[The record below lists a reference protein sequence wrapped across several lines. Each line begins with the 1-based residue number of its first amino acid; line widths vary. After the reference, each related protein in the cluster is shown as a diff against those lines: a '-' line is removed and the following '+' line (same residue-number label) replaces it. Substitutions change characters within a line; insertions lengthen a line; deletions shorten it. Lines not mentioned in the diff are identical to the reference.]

1 MKKNQIRDSRI
12 ANLNKGKV
20 KGVGFFEGIKLKFS
34 GRIDGKRGLPRED
47 GTGHWT
53 SPHIDREIRSYD
65 EFASKMWGQL
75 QLEEEEA
82 FARLGELMDSVVHIR
97 TQLETAKEEL
107 ERHRTAEGTFDNI
120 RRHGE
125 SKLTEAQVLARRAN
139 ERSKRISP
147 LKNRIN
153 SLQDKLIA
161 EIDEFSRVRN
171 KIIEDNNSTRM
182 ICFRVRDHLYQRL
195 AVYWNSA
202 LCKHPEN
209 KKMPTTPC
217 VDIVFHAE
225 DIYMKPHQLLM
236 QKAELLSKSLSKE
249 EKEAA

>member
-1 MKKNQIRDSRI
+1 MKNNQIRDSRI
-12 ANLNKGKV
+12 ANLNKGKI

-47 GTGHWT
+47 STGHWT
-53 SPHIDREIRSYD
+53 SPHIDREIYSYD

-97 TQLETAKEEL
+97 TQLETAKDEL
-107 ERHRTAEGTFDNI
+107 ESHTTVEGTVDNT

-125 SKLTEAQVLARRAN
+125 SKLTEAQVVARRAN
-139 ERSKRISP
+139 ERAKRISP
-147 LKNRIN
+147 LKNRVD
-153 SLQDKLIA
+153 SLQAKLIA

-182 ICFRVRDHLYQRL
+182 ICSRVRDHLYQRL

-209 KKMPTTPC
+209 KNMPTTPC

-225 DIYMKPHQLLM
+225 EIYMKPHQLLM
-236 QKAELLSKSLSKE
+236 QRAELLSKSLSKE